1 MKTLLKRIRTFLE
14 IHDSQI
20 GKLSLVLSG
29 TALVASFL
37 ELSTLPFDL
46 AWISIVL
53 CGIPILKGA
62 IVAMLTR
69 FDIKADVLVSIA
81 LVASIAIGEDFAA
94 GEVAFIMQLGAF
106 LEETTV
112 KKARAGIERLVRLAP
127 ETARVITKGAE
138 RIVQAKNVQIGDRIR
153 VLPGETVPVDGKILC
168 GETSID
174 QAVLTGESL
183 PIDKAPGDEV
193 FSGTINQ
200 FGAFEMLA
208 TRLGEDS
215 SFQRMVKLVQS
226 AEAGKA
232 KIVHFADRAAT
243 WIVVM
248 ALSAS
253 ILAWIFTGEIIRAV
267 TVLVV
272 FCPCALVLA
281 TPTAIM
287 AAIGNATR
295 HGFLIR
301 AGDALERLSTI
312 KRIAFD
318 KTGTLTVG
326 KPSVI
331 AVKSFS
337 EQLNEHTLY
346 EICAAAESGS
356 EHPLGKA
363 IIKCYREKF
372 GDLNLSAEDFR
383 IVPGNG
389 IYAQIDG
396 KEVRAGI
403 PEYLKRNGVKISD
416 KGISLATGYLSS
428 GATVIYTSIGNRFAG
443 FIALADSIKENAGK
457 AIDKLKSQGI
467 CTTLLTGDNPD
478 AAKAIARAAHIQD
491 IHADCRPENKLEQ
504 IERYQKKG
512 ERICMIG
519 DGINDAPALK
529 KADVG
534 IAMGGIGSDIAIEAA
549 DIVQENDDIGELPH
563 LTALSRRMMKTI
575 RFNIA
580 FSMGLN
586 FLAVILAIN
595 GTLGPV
601 VGALVHNGGSF
612 LVIANSALLLA
623 WKPRK
628 GKYSP

>member
-1 MKTLLKRIRTFLE
+1 MKPLLKRIRTFLE

-29 TALVASFL
+29 IALVASFL
-37 ELSTLPFDL
+37 ELLALPFDL

-53 CGIPILKGA
+53 CGIPIAKGA

-69 FDIKADVLVSIA
+69 FDIKADLLVSIA
-81 LVASIAIGEDFAA
+81 LVASLAIGEYFAA

-106 LEETTV
+106 LEESTV

-127 ETARVITKGAE
+127 ETARVIAKGAE
-138 RIVQAKNVQIGDRIR
+138 RIVPAKNVQTGDRIR

-183 PIDKAPGDEV
+183 PVDKAPSDEV

-200 FGAFEMLA
+200 FGTFDMLA
-208 TRLGEDS
+208 TRVGEDS
-215 SFQRMVKLVQS
+215 SIQRMVKLVQS

-243 WIVVM
+243 WIVIV

-337 EQLNEHTLY
+337 EQVNEKTLY
-346 EICAAAESGS
+346 EICAAAEIGS

-363 IIKCYREKF
+363 IVKCYREKF
-372 GDLNLSAEDFR
+372 GNPNLSAKDFR

-389 IYAQIDG
+389 IYAQIEG

-403 PEYLKRNGVKISD
+403 PEYLKRNGVEISD
-416 KGISLATGYLSS
+416 KGISLAAGYLSR
-428 GATVIYTSIGNRFAG
+428 GATVIYMAIGNRFAG
-443 FIALADSIKENAGK
+443 FVALADSIRENAGK
-457 AIDKLKSQGI
+457 AIDTLKSQGI
-467 CTTLLTGDNPD
+467 FTTLLTGDNPD

-491 IHADCRPENKLEQ
+491 IHANCRPENKLEQ
-504 IERYQKKG
+504 IERYQEKG

-549 DIVQENDDIGELPH
+549 DIVQENDDLGELPH
-563 LTALSRRMMKTI
+563 LTALSRRMMNTI

-628 GKYSP
+628 G

>member
-363 IIKCYREKF
+363 IVKCYREKF
-372 GDLNLSAEDFR
+372 GNLNLSAEDFR

-457 AIDKLKSQGI
+457 AIDMLKSQGI

-529 KADVG
+529 KAEVG

-549 DIVQENDDIGELPH
+549 DIVQENDDLGELPH

-628 GKYSP
+628 G